1 MSEVTMRAQSA
12 NRTIVKS
19 EFKKSEELT
28 FPEQQ
33 VITYN
38 FVVLREKRTD
48 KAIDVAHTEDGLKMN
63 GNKSGRSFYYGLPLS
78 KVLVTE
84 RDKENRIISIKPHKK
99 YSMSYNVYV
108 EPFYPRKFK
117 NPFLNMCE
125 TTWVNKALQK
135 I

>member
-12 NRTIVKS
+12 NKTIKS
-19 EFKKSEELT
+19 EFKKPEELSL
-28 FPEQQ
+28 PEKQ

-38 FVVLREKRTD
+38 FVVLREKATD
-48 KAIDVAHTEDGLKMN
+48 KALDIMHTEDGLKMN

-78 KVLVTE
+78 KVLQVTK
-84 RDKENRIISIKPHKK
+84 DKNNKIINVKPHPR
-99 YSMSYNVYV
+99 YSISYKVYT